1 MLKYN
6 QEIVVIIMEQ
16 HAQNSNL
23 LNNFEVIVIGSGFAG
38 LTAAIE
44 CKMNG
49 GNVVVLEKMKAVGG
63 NSIISD
69 GGIAAPNT
77 LEQHNL
83 GIKDSNELMF
93 EDMMK
98 SAEGLNNPL
107 ITKIVCDNALDAYQW
122 SKDILNVKYMPRV
135 DIFGGH
141 QVPRCYSP
149 DPLSGSTIILCMK
162 QKCEALG
169 IEIRTGNYVESFILD
184 HNQVIGVQV
193 DAHYSLDPLHPK
205 DIQFLYASKAVIV
218 ATGGFAADTK
228 FIQKYNSDFDGLSQT
243 TNKKTSTA
251 EVLEACIDIQCATAY
266 LDHIQWMPWSTN
278 NETGYGRGGLF
289 GDYIVSSYGILI
301 NTHTGE
307 RFVNELGNR
316 KIVTQELLKVK
327 DVIGIVDS
335 TSVEKAGWDLGIAL
349 KKGIIKSHNTIDEI
363 ADLYTIPKLKLR
375 STITEYNRIILNKE
389 NDPWGKI
396 IEPWMTP
403 LTKAPFYSMTIAP
416 KTHYSL
422 GGLVTNSDTQ
432 VLNMDGQIIPG
443 LFAVGE
449 VTGLTHGANR
459 LGSCSVTECLVMG
472 RIAGRKSINK

>member
-1 MLKYN
+1 MTQITQK
-6 QEIVVIIMEQ
+6 
-16 HAQNSNL
+16 SNL
-23 LNNFEVIVIGSGFAG
+23 SNHFEVIVIGSGFAG

-49 GNVVVLEKMKAVGG
+49 GNVVVIEKMKAVGG

-77 LEQHNL
+77 DEQHNL
-83 GIKDSNELMF
+83 GIIDSAELMF

-98 SAEGLNNPL
+98 SAEGLNNPA
-107 ITKIVCDNALDAYQW
+107 ITQIVCDHALEAYQW
-122 SKDILNVKYMPRV
+122 SKDVLKVKYMPRV

-149 DPLSGSTIILCMK
+149 DPLSGSTIILRMK
-162 QKCEALG
+162 EKCEAIG
-169 IEIRTGNYVESFILD
+169 IEIRLATSFESFMLD
-184 HNQVIGVQV
+184 DKRVIGVQV
-193 DAHYSLDPLHPK
+193 DTNYNLDPLHEK
-205 DIQFLYASKAVIV
+205 NIQSLFATKAVII

-228 FIQKYNSDFDGLSQT
+228 FIQKYNSYFDGLSQT

-251 EVLEACIDIQCATAY
+251 EVLASCINIKSATAH
-266 LDHIQWMPWSTN
+266 LDQIQWMPWSTN
-278 NETGYGRGGLF
+278 HEVGYGRGGLF

-301 NTHTGE
+301 NTNTGD

-316 KIVTQELLKVK
+316 KIVTQEILKVK

-335 TSVEKAGWDLGIAL
+335 YSVEKAGWDLELAL
-349 KKGIIKSHNTIDEI
+349 KKGIIKSHNTIDEL
-363 ADLYTIPKLKLR
+363 AEFYSIPKLELKN
-375 STITEYNRIILNKE
+375 TIIDYNKIIIDKKC
-389 NDPWGKI
+389 DPFGKI

-403 LTKAPFYSMTIAP
+403 LVKSPFYSMMIAP

-422 GGLVTNSDTQ
+422 GGLVTNTDTQ
-432 VLNMDGQIIPG
+432 VLDTKGQVIQG
-443 LFAVGE
+443 LYAVGE
-449 VTGLTHGANR
+449 ITGLTHGANR

-472 RIAGRKSINK
+472 RIAGRKSISQ

>member
-1 MLKYN
+1 
-6 QEIVVIIMEQ
+6 MEQ
-16 HAQNSNL
+16 LPKNSSI

-49 GNVVVLEKMKAVGG
+49 GDVVVLEKMKAVGG

-77 LEQHNL
+77 DEQHNL
-83 GIKDSNELMF
+83 DIIDSAELMF

-98 SAEGLNNPL
+98 SAEGLNDPL
-107 ITKIVCDNALDAYQW
+107 ITQIVCEHALEAYQW
-122 SKDILNVKYMPRV
+122 SKEVLRVKYMPRV

-149 DPLSGSTIILCMK
+149 DPLSGSTIILRMK
-162 QKCEALG
+162 EKCETLG
-169 IEIRTGNYVESFILD
+169 IEIRLATSVESFILED
-184 HNQVIGVQV
+184 NRVIGVQV
-193 DAHYSLDPLHPK
+193 DVQYNLDPLHPK
-205 DIQFLYASKAVIV
+205 DSQSIYASNGIIV

-228 FIQKYNSDFDGLSQT
+228 FIQKHNVNFDGLNQT

-251 EVLEACIDIQCATAY
+251 EVLESCIDIKCATAH
-266 LDHIQWMPWSTN
+266 LDQIQWMPWSTN
-278 NETGYGRGGLF
+278 NEPGYGRGGLF
-289 GDYIVSSYGILI
+289 GDYIVSSYGLLI
-301 NTHTGE
+301 NIHTGE

-316 KIVTQELLKVK
+316 KIVTQEILKIK
-327 DVIGIVDS
+327 DVIGIVDC
-335 TSVEKAGWDLGIAL
+335 TSVEKAGWDLDLAL
-349 KKGIIKSHNTIDEI
+349 KKGIIKSHNTIDEL
-363 ADLYTIPKLKLR
+363 ADFYSIPKLKLNN
-375 STITEYNRIILNKE
+375 TIIDYNKIIVDKKS
-389 NDPWGKI
+389 DPFGKI
-396 IEPWMTP
+396 IEPWMTA
-403 LTKAPFYSMTIAP
+403 LVKAPFYSMMIAP

-422 GGLVTNSDTQ
+422 GGLVTNTDTQ

-472 RIAGRKSINK
+472 RIAGRKAININSK